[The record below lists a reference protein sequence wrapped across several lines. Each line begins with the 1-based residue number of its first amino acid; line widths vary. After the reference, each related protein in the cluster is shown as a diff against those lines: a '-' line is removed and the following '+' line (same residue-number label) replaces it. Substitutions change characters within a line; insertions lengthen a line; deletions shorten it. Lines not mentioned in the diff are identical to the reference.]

1 MNLSISSFKR
11 LAFVYVAACTGA
23 FALLT
28 GASEWLVRTQVFPQ
42 DTLRKHVALFEQ
54 TTSPYVAF
62 GDSHVARGFDAQ
74 DPVVNLAYPSE
85 SVEKMA
91 WKASLYLEQT
101 PNVKTVLIQA
111 DPHLFAAYRKGA
123 GLGDYPIAF
132 AGRERSALLSLSAR
146 YRPQLLALWQAFIKS
161 GGRMTSKIETTAQ
174 GALLSPGNL
183 ATWAA
188 VQVQEFTAHR
198 VDLHLPDI
206 GAEQSITV
214 DLYRDMVAKFVEA
227 GADICLVSFPTAPVY
242 RQYVESLNDS
252 EKQQWNAAQG
262 LFTELAKHPRIRF
275 IDDSA
280 RFDDPTLFRDPDHL
294 NKTGAVQYGPMLQNA
309 CFNDDGRDVIAAN
322 SLLAR

>member
-1 MNLSISSFKR
+1 MNSSTSSFKR
-11 LAFVYVAACTGA
+11 LAFVYVAACAGA
-23 FALLT
+23 FALLA

-91 WKASLYLEQT
+91 WKASRYLEKT
-101 PNVKTVLIQA
+101 PKVKTALIQA

-132 AGRERSALLSLSAR
+132 AGESGSTLLSLSAR
-146 YRPQLLALWQAFIKS
+146 YRPQLIALWQVFVKS
-161 GGRMTSKIETTAQ
+161 GGRMKSKIETTPQ

-183 ATWAA
+183 ATWTEA
-188 VQVQEFTAHR
+188 QIQEFTAYR
-198 VDLHLPDI
+198 VNLHVPNMRVARSSDI
-206 GAEQSITV
+206 T
-214 DLYRDMVAKFVEA
+214 LYREIVAKFVDA

-242 RQYVESLNDS
+242 RQYVENLSDA
-252 EKQQWNAAQG
+252 EKRQWNAARD
-262 LFTELAKHPRIRF
+262 FFAELARHPRIRF
-275 IDDSA
+275 IDDTA

-294 NKTGAVQYGPMLQNA
+294 NKTGAVKYGPMLQNA
-309 CFNDDGRDVIAAN
+309 CFNDDRRDVIAA
-322 SLLAR
+322 SRLPAR